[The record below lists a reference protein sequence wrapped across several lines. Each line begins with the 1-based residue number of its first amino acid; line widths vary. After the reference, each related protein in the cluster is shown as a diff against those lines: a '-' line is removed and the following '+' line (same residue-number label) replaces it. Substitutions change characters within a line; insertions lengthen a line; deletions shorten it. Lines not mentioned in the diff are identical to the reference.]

1 MIDIIIP
8 MYNAEKT
15 IDDTLK
21 SVINQSYGLWRVIVI
36 DDGSTDNSGQI
47 VKKYMKKSFKIEYYY
62 QKNGGVIQARIAG
75 IQHLKNRYA
84 FFLDS
89 DDILHKQ
96 CLEILSKV
104 VQNSESDIVMLGKFK
119 NMSKHGHFRAKER
132 YFIENVKYTQEDVEK
147 VKMTFMGAQNYIPEL
162 CGKLIRRELLINALQ
177 DINTIPKNLKTGE
190 DMCMNLCIFK
200 AVKSVVEVDAELYN
214 YRYSNTYLNKSREK
228 AEEVIQLY
236 KWRAQYIERE
246 RLKQEYH
253 KMNFV
258 HAYYLLLFYRTNDI
272 EDKTKLLFDET
283 EKYMKIDRN
292 KYIVP
297 RNKESVKDSFMIRV
311 KRWVLKNL

>member
-147 VKMTFMGAQNYIPEL
+147 
-162 CGKLIRRELLINALQ
+162 GKRFI
-177 DINTIPKNLKTGE
+177 
-190 DMCMNLCIFK
+190 
-200 AVKSVVEVDAELYN
+200 
-214 YRYSNTYLNKSREK
+214 
-228 AEEVIQLY
+228 
-236 KWRAQYIERE
+236 
-246 RLKQEYH
+246 
-253 KMNFV
+253 
-258 HAYYLLLFYRTNDI
+258 
-272 EDKTKLLFDET
+272 
-283 EKYMKIDRN
+283 
-292 KYIVP
+292 
-297 RNKESVKDSFMIRV
+297 
-311 KRWVLKNL
+311 